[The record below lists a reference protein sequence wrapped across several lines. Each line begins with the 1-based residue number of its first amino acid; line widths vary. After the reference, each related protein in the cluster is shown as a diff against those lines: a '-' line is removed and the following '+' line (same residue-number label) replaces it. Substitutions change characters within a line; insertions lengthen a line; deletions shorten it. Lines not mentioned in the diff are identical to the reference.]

1 MKNFQTF
8 KNLYQILSNYVVAD
22 DSYHKTFS
30 VLVAKV
36 GIPDIN
42 REIDIGIFDA
52 LVYGLNKISAPII
65 ENVFTKMDDLLYKD
79 VLNHVERISITKDYR
94 KNSISFFFNS
104 SKEEEILGKDRNQAT
119 SVVEIFH
126 KYAGWMP
133 QKIVGLI
140 NEKKQLP
147 PLIIKG
153 DFQKINAILNDFPQD
168 LLSIIGQDLVSKIE
182 IKISHDHCISDDPIY
197 KAIKTMDILSLEESE
212 DSVKLFDFWK
222 YSYHLVGTPV
232 DNYLH
237 VFFSNLKKASEMLVR
252 KFKLSEYSAYELL
265 YSMSFF
271 SLIPGEELMKSTR
284 YFVENSKDFPYL
296 KPPETDLTKK
306 VDKENLLSTA
316 FIFLS
321 PYAFNELKDT
331 LSPSNFELMKNI
343 ALERGFSY
351 FSSLLKLAEDF
362 NGLIDLRSKIKRE
375 RREILKLRG
384 DVEAILKLMDE
395 FLKELN
401 SFEKDN
407 REARLKEFFNLIGEI
422 SNFASN
428 YQNQN
433 LSRMVNEVA
442 REIKI
447 EKEKYLERRKF
458 IGGYKVKRTDFVSW
472 LSKKCK
478 VLVDE
483 LQTNYLKNSKF
494 WPLIEN
500 LREAYKR
507 FFEPTYLLSDLTSPI
522 DNELVKFLKD
532 ELLHKDKE

>member
-30 VLVAKV
+30 ILVAKV
-36 GIPDIN
+36 GIPDID

-52 LVYGLNKISAPII
+52 LVYGLNKVSAPII

-79 VLNHVERISITKDYR
+79 VFNHVERISITKSYR
-94 KNSISFFFNS
+94 KNLISFFFNS
-104 SKEEEILGKDRNQAT
+104 PKVAEIISNDRSKTT
-119 SVVEIFH
+119 SIAEIFY
-126 KYAGWMP
+126 KYGGWMP
-133 QKIVGLI
+133 QKIMGLI

-147 PLIIKG
+147 SLIIKG

-168 LLSIIGQDLVSKIE
+168 LFSIVGQDLVSNIE

-197 KAIKTMDILSLEESE
+197 KAIKTMDIMSLEENE
-212 DSVKLFDFWK
+212 NAFKLFDFWK

-237 VFFSNLKKASEMLVR
+237 VFFSNLRKASEMLVR
-252 KFKLSEYSAYELL
+252 KFKLSEYSAYQLL
-265 YSMSFF
+265 YSISFF
-271 SLIPGEELMKSTR
+271 SLISGEELTKSTR

-296 KPPETDLTKK
+296 KPPDTDLSNK
-306 VDKENLLSTA
+306 VNRENLLSTA
-316 FIFLS
+316 FLFLS

-362 NGLIDLRSKIKRE
+362 NALIDLRSKMRKV
-375 RREILKLRG
+375 RRDILKLKN
-384 DVEAILKLMDE
+384 DIKKIFESMDE
-395 FLKELN
+395 FIKELN
-401 SFEKDN
+401 SGEKDN
-407 REARLKEFFNLIGEI
+407 REARLKEFDNLIRKI
-422 SNFASN
+422 SDFAGN
-428 YQNQN
+428 YQNQY
-433 LSRMVNEVA
+433 LSRKVNEIA

-447 EKEKYLERRKF
+447 EKKKYLERRKF
-458 IGGYKVKRTDFVSW
+458 IGGYKVNRIDFVSW
-472 LSKKCK
+472 LSEKCK
-478 VLVDE
+478 VFVDE

-494 WPLIEN
+494 WPLIESM
-500 LREAYKR
+500 REAYKR
-507 FFEPTYLLSDLTSPI
+507 FFKPAYLLDDLTNPV
-522 DNELVKFLKD
+522 DDELVKFIKD
-532 ELLHKDKE
+532 ELAQNE